1 MHLLMDERQL
11 LAPSRRGTTRHLRNQ
26 PRRRRAQ
33 AVGRRRPTAERPAT
47 ASSPVA
53 KRNLRPSSSTVAA
66 ACTRGRPATTKPAR
80 ARPRPPRLACP
91 RRGLVI
97 VERVIAEPVAAVL
110 AARAT
115 VAQLHPR
122 VRAAAEPLYRDG
134 HRSAAV
140 FEAYKAI
147 EQRVRELTGRNE
159 SARALIAK
167 AFDQDAPLQPLARAL
182 WTRPASVPRA
192 GLDR

>member
-1 MHLLMDERQL
+1 
-11 LAPSRRGTTRHLRNQ
+11 
-26 PRRRRAQ
+26 
-33 AVGRRRPTAERPAT
+33 
-47 ASSPVA
+47 
-53 KRNLRPSSSTVAA
+53 
-66 ACTRGRPATTKPAR
+66 
-80 ARPRPPRLACP
+80 
-91 RRGLVI
+91 VI

-192 GLDR
+192 GLDRGIGSASGSPGAPPSQNDKKVTVCHNKHTISISKNALKAHLAIGDKLGPCQQSTNTTQSPHAQNASPHAGTPGSAGAANAQGNGKGKGKS